1 MERKVGEIF
10 TYADRTYKVVKGTR
24 CINCDING
32 HCVVMV
38 NIIGPCV
45 DDSRSDNT
53 NIVFKEV
60 NNMEIKNNQLTI
72 EIPEGME
79 IDIEN
84 SDLAKGIIKF
94 KVKSI
99 IYKDIEDA
107 LNLKGN
113 RTSVAVDKNNAYK
126 LSAIDKL
133 MNIARFYNGKEKLTS
148 PYSRKYFIYYDSIK
162 NIFEVDYNEEPF
174 TGDLVYFI
182 DKTDAYDVIDNT
194 NFRDILDT
202 IYKE

>member
-1 MERKVGEIF
+1 MER
-10 TYADRTYKVVKGTR
+10 
-24 CINCDING
+24 
-32 HCVVMV
+32 
-38 NIIGPCV
+38 IIEE
-45 DDSRSDNT
+45 T
-53 NIVFKEV
+53 
-60 NNMEIKNNQLTI
+60 NNQLI
-72 EIPEGME
+72 IAIPERME
-79 IDIEN
+79 IDKEN

-99 IYKDIEDA
+99 TYKDIEDA

-162 NIFEVDYNEEPF
+162 NIFEVDYTEKPF

-182 DKTDAYDVIDNT
+182 DKTDAYDVIDST